1 MGRAGWRQ
9 SSYVAAMGRAGN
21 SKHTPNLQGHPASS
35 AYLSIYE
42 MEIQFLQCEFD
53 VKNFILITP
62 IYLYAIIFWINDQE
76 KIYLFFIFYFPLL
89 S

>member
-62 IYLYAIIFWINDQE
+62 ILLICNYILDQ
-76 KIYLFFIFYFPLL
+76 
-89 S
+89 